1 VDGIA
6 EPQEGG
12 PPRWRERTPEELQ
25 RIATLV
31 RSAVGFDERR
41 GDRVEVVS
49 MRFAEEASM
58 PPEQAGFLGLPIAP
72 VLGTRLTES
81 ALLALVALA
90 AILLIGRPMAGR
102 IAASLAPVP
111 ALAGPDGA
119 LPEDAAGM
127 AAGGGTAQLAA
138 GPGGAALPP
147 GANPAAV
154 GDPESL
160 ITLANVQGQ
169 MRASSIRSLTEL
181 VEQHPDEAVSV
192 LRRWLNPEDAS

>member
-1 VDGIA
+1 
-6 EPQEGG
+6 
-12 PPRWRERTPEELQ
+12 
-25 RIATLV
+25 
-31 RSAVGFDERR
+31 
-41 GDRVEVVS
+41 

-111 ALAGPDGA
+111 ALAGPGGA

-127 AAGGGTAQLAA
+127 IAGGGPSGVAQLAT

-147 GANPAAV
+147 GTDPAAI